1 MAAQDGVGL
10 APTQIA
16 VPMQPASIPL
26 VSGQPCPGAHA
37 CHAQC
42 VVHRPRETVFPLLTA
57 GPGAPILCGKHP
69 LFIWPGGYTYRGEWR
84 DSKMHGQGIL
94 TFPPPDGGVYE
105 GEFRDNLRHGKGK
118 RTYAGGMTYEGE
130 FRKNKKHGRGTF
142 YGNGVV
148 LAGEWYQDVKHG
160 HFTKASPDGQK
171 VTEVWSNGVQVSPEK
186 EQSPTWLHTS
196 KIQVGKEIP
205 VDWKCGEHFQQ
216 HRSNAFSVGE
226 PVVVFRSNGTRS
238 FGVVLKLMSVT

>member
-1 MAAQDGVGL
+1 
-10 APTQIA
+10 
-16 VPMQPASIPL
+16 
-26 VSGQPCPGAHA
+26 
-37 CHAQC
+37 
-42 VVHRPRETVFPLLTA
+42 
-57 GPGAPILCGKHP
+57 
-69 LFIWPGGYTYRGEWR
+69 
-84 DSKMHGQGIL
+84 MHGQGIL
-94 TFPPPDGGVYE
+94 TFPPPDGGAYE

-171 VTEVWSNGVQVSPEK
+171 VTEAWRNGVQVSPEK
-186 EQSPTWLHTS
+186 EQSPTRLQHTS
-196 KIQVGKEIP
+196 VAGMPTIAFLNMIGKEIP

-216 HRSNAFSVGE
+216 HRSNTFSVGE

-238 FGVVLKLMSVT
+238 FGIVLKLMSVTP